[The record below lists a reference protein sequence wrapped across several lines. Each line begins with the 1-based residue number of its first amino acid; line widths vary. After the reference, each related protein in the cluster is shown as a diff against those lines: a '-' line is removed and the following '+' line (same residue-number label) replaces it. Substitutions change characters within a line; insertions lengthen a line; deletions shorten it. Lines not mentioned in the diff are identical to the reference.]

1 MKGVEV
7 YHAIQV
13 LRSQG
18 YSFRVIAGMLR
29 ISPTTVQR
37 YAKLEIGQ
45 AQKKLIRV
53 IRVSRLDPY
62 RLFFLER
69 ISRYPKLRASKMY
82 RQFRKNHPEVMISER
97 TFRDYIRKL
106 KQVCNFP
113 SRRTFAPVDH
123 KAGKQLQAD
132 PGEMKV
138 SGIWGEEIKIYFIA
152 FYLSYSKKGFVY
164 YQYSP
169 IKTRDFIR
177 AHLACFEYLGFI
189 PSQIVYDQTK
199 LVAISEKY
207 REVIYNKKFIQ
218 FLTGLEISPY
228 VCEGYDPQSKG
239 CVERFVQEIKE
250 DFLYGER
257 FVDIDDI
264 RLRSLDWLSARDER
278 IHSTTGK
285 KPAELFIVEQE
296 LMRSY
301 EANCYEERKSDKFG
315 FISWRGNKYSVPC
328 EYQQQKVLVREE
340 DGVLKIKASE
350 SEMVMASHQVSSG
363 KGETIRN
370 NNHYRDY
377 GKLLDDLKTELL
389 EIFSQYESGREF
401 IEKLLR
407 DNPVNPRDQLRAV
420 RQFRRSNPDRDW
432 NGVIA
437 AALNFSTLRA
447 TKIEQIIDDQI
458 KQEKL
463 AKIRNDLP
471 DQKAGDSVLQRPL
484 SFYAGVC
491 RK

>member
-1 MKGVEV
+1 M

-18 YSFRVIAGMLR
+18 YSFRAIAEMLS
-29 ISPTTVQR
+29 ISPTTVQH
-37 YAKLEIGQ
+37 YAKIEISE
-45 AQKKLIRV
+45 ASKKLSGV

-62 RLFFLER
+62 RWYFLEQ
-69 ISRYPKLRASKMY
+69 ISRYPRIRASKLY
-82 RQFRKNHPEVMISER
+82 RQFRKKHPEVEISDR

-106 KQVCNFP
+106 KQEFNYQP
-113 SRRTFAPVDH
+113 RRTFAPVDY
-123 KAGKQLQAD
+123 KPGIQMQVD

-138 SGIWGEEIKIYFIA
+138 SGISEEEYKIYFIA
-152 FYLSYSKKGFVY
+152 FFLPFSKKGFVY

-169 IKTRDFIR
+169 IKTQDFIR
-177 AHLACFEYLGFI
+177 AHKACFDHLGFI
-189 PSQIVYDQTK
+189 PEQIVYDQTK

-207 REVIYNKKFIQ
+207 REVIYNQKFIQ
-218 FLTGLEISPY
+218 FLTSLEISPD

-250 DFLYGER
+250 DFLYGES
-257 FVDIDDI
+257 FLDIDDI
-264 RLRSLDWLSARDER
+264 RRRSLDWLSERDER
-278 IHSTTGK
+278 IHSTTRQ
-285 KPAELFIVEQE
+285 KPSELFIVEKE
-296 LMRSY
+296 LLRSY
-301 EANCYEERKSDKFG
+301 EGNCYEERKSDKFG

-328 EYQQQKVLVREE
+328 EYQQQKVLVKEE
-340 DGVLKIKASE
+340 EGILKIKAGKVE
-350 SEMVMASHQVSSG
+350 QEIAFHKVSSG

-377 GKLLDDLKTELL
+377 GKVLADLKTELL
-389 EIFSQYESGREF
+389 EIFSQYESGSEL

-420 RQFRRSNPDRDW
+420 RLFRRSNPDRDW

-447 TKIEQIIDDQI
+447 TKIEEIINDQI

-463 AKIRNDLP
+463 AKIKGDLP
-471 DQKAGDSVLQRPL
+471 EQKTGDSVLQRPL
-484 SFYAGVC
+484 IFYAGAC
-491 RK
+491 LK